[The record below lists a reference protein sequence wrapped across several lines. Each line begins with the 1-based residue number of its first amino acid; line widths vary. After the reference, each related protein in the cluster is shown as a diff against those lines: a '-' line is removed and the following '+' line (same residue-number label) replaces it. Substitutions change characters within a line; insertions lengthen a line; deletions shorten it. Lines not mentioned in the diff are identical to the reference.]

1 MKKNIFIT
9 ALSLCVLLLFACA
22 FIPASADNAKIA
34 GRVVESGAL
43 NARFLNMLNRNFVYN
58 CDFENADVI
67 TENSVLALLDSRE
80 GPDGDYISE
89 NVVKGFIS
97 DMYGVY
103 IVDITED
110 EKVHK
115 DGYVYITPRGFTSYT
130 HRITDVVPNEDG
142 SFNINGIGGITA
154 DMLGEKELVCRINEQ
169 GEIIASADKTGA
181 VVMSNPAYGKSL
193 SELIYLEK
201 EQKAI
206 SEVTKD
212 DKSIERG

>member
-142 SFNINGIGGITA
+142 SFTVTSSVKVSPHDDEEYETIAKTLFVPSENSAFGYNIAYCNL
-154 DMLGEKELVCRINEQ
+154 DPV
-169 GEIIASADKTGA
+169 ADKT
-181 VVMSNPAYGKSL
+181 
-193 SELIYLEK
+193 
-201 EQKAI
+201 
-206 SEVTKD
+206 
-212 DKSIERG
+212 